1 MSHWYNPPRKAKA
14 INAAKIAS
22 AKRYDEEDLFTVYVK
37 QELGAVMVREYM
49 FHPTRK
55 WRFDY
60 AIPALKIAVECD
72 GGVWTGGRHVNP
84 QGYVKDMEKFNA
96 AAELGW
102 VVLKFT
108 PKQLVTH
115 ATLETLRATIARQ
128 IENVAKQSKNQ

>member
-1 MSHWYNPPRKAKA
+1 MSHWYKPTRREKSSR
-14 INAAKIAS
+14 AARIAAATQNDTS
-22 AKRYDEEDLFTVYVK
+22 DMFTVFCK
-37 QELGAVMVREYM
+37 NELGYEPVKEFR

-72 GGVWTGGRHVNP
+72 GGVWTGGRHVSP
-84 QGYVKDMEKFNA
+84 QGYIKDMEKFNA

-108 PKQLVTH
+108 PQQLVTT
-115 ATLETLRATIARQ
+115 ATIETLRTTIAKRVAE
-128 IENVAKQSKNQ
+128 IAKQSR

>member
-1 MSHWYNPPRKAKA
+1 MSYWYKPSRKVKSYV
-14 INAAKIAS
+14 AAKVAA
-22 AKRYDEEDLFTVYVK
+22 AKQHDESDLFTVYVK
-37 QELGAVMVREYM
+37 QELGADMVKEYM

-72 GGVWTGGRHVNP
+72 GGVWTGGRHIRP
-84 QGYVKDMEKFNA
+84 QGYIKDMEKFNA

-108 PKQLVTH
+108 PQQLVTH
-115 ATLETLRATIARQ
+115 QTIETLRSTIARQ
-128 IENVAKQSKNQ
+128 VQNLAKQTK